1 MGRPP
6 IGKKA
11 MTTAERQRRR
21 RKRLARENA
30 KQAREQKA
38 AERRARSPYVTLPR
52 PTFLGGLG
60 PVEAPTPVPVVTK
73 EERADELARQITEY
87 LTEAPEITIE
97 DVKAAI
103 GRRFG

>member
-11 MTTAERQRRR
+11 MTAAERQRRR
-21 RKRLARENA
+21 RKRLAREAA
-30 KQAREQKA
+30 KQAREAKA
-38 AERRARSPYVTLPR
+38 DERRARSPYVTLPR
-52 PTFLGGLG
+52 PMFFAGLG
-60 PVEAPTPVPVVTK
+60 PIEAPDPVPVVTK
-73 EERADELARQITEY
+73 EERADELARQIAEY
-87 LTEAPEITIE
+87 LAEAPELTIE